1 MAKFW
6 TTMCW
11 TTLLRLSFACLVMPT
26 GTALAG
32 PEGHTPSTAPTTAQR
47 TAALINQLGDP
58 QYAVRQQ
65 AQEELAKLGPEAFDV
80 LVAAEEN
87 DDLEIAARARYLV
100 HLIRIDWIHETDS
113 PLVKEALTDYDSKN
127 LRERRAVMLRLV
139 EMPRS
144 EALAPLCRLIR
155 FEKSA
160 LVAKQGALA
169 IMLQSEPAET
179 AWPQQAKQILHA
191 LSGSDRAPARWLRN
205 YVHSHDDP
213 EAALA
218 DWDKLVTEELT
229 VTDATDPQ
237 AETQLQNLLL
247 RNYAQMLLARQ
258 HRDRAFDVMRK
269 MIARES
275 DDVDGLIS
283 FVDWLVEQKAWEV
296 VDETARQFDRTF
308 AADRTLLYAEAQSRK
323 ARGDEAGAEKYAEQ
337 AFKIVSTEPEDSTAR
352 FRVARRLY
360 TLGMVAWSEKE
371 YQRIIKDDPADSN
384 EVLTSRTLL
393 AEMLHDQERD
403 GEAAEMLEKLVKQLS
418 KNGEL
423 AQKMAE
429 FELRPGLI
437 RAQLHFYKACQ
448 AAAKNDLKRQ
458 TDELDEAIDKGD
470 PADPDPDVLIALY
483 HLPNQDAHRR
493 KQTLEL
499 INRAI
504 QSYEISLT
512 GQSDSN
518 RARNCYNEYAWLV
531 ANTEGNLDRA
541 LDYSQKAVEMSP
553 GEGEL
558 LDTLA
563 HCYAAKKDFEN
574 AVKYQ
579 TKAVEFDPGSSQIRR
594 SLEEFRKARDEAKAK
609 K

>member
-6 TTMCW
+6 M
-11 TTLLRLSFACLVMPT
+11 TLCLGLSFAWLGAPT
-26 GTALAG
+26 GTAMAG
-32 PEGHTPSTAPTTAQR
+32 PEGHTVSAAPTIAQR
-47 TAALINQLGDP
+47 TAALISQLGDP

-80 LVAAEEN
+80 LVAAEDN

-127 LRERRAVMLRLV
+127 LRDRRVVMAKLIQ
-139 EMPRS
+139 MPRN
-144 EALAPLCRLIR
+144 EALEPLCRLIR

-160 LVAKQGALA
+160 LLAKAGALD
-169 IMLQSEPAET
+169 IMQQPEPAET
-179 AWPQQAKQILHA
+179 AWPRQAKQILRA
-191 LSGSDRAPARWLRN
+191 LSGSDRAPARWLQN

-218 DWDKLVTEELT
+218 DWDKLVTEELA
-229 VTDATDPQ
+229 VADATDPQ

-247 RNYAQMLLARQ
+247 RNYAQMLLVRQ
-258 HRDRAFDVMRK
+258 HRDRAIDVMRK

-275 DDVDGLIS
+275 DNVDELIS
-283 FVDWLVEQKAWEV
+283 FVDWLVAQKAWEV

-308 AADRTLLYAEAQSRK
+308 AADRTLLYAQAQSHK
-323 ARGDEAGAEKYAEQ
+323 ARGDEAGSEKYAEQ
-337 AFKIVSTEPEDSTAR
+337 AFKIITTEPEDLTAR
-352 FRVARRLY
+352 YEVAQRLY
-360 TLGMVAWSEKE
+360 LHGMVAWSEKE
-371 YQRIIKDDPADSN
+371 YQRIVKDDPADSR
-384 EVLTSRTLL
+384 EVLRSRTFL

-403 GEAAEMLEKLVKQLS
+403 GEAAEMLQKLVEQLK

-437 RAQLHFYKACQ
+437 RAQLHFYLACEF
-448 AAAKNDLKRQ
+448 AAKNDRKRQ
-458 TDELDEAIDKGD
+458 SEELDEAIDKGD
-470 PADPDPDVLIALY
+470 PADPDPDVLIAMY
-483 HLPNQDAHRR
+483 HLPNQDAQRR

-512 GQSDSN
+512 GQSDPD

-579 TKAVEFDPGSSQIRR
+579 TKAVEFDPGSAQIRR
-594 SLEEFRKARDEAKAK
+594 SLEEFRKALDEAKAK

>member
-6 TTMCW
+6 MTLCG
-11 TTLLRLSFACLVMPT
+11 TTLWLGLSFAWLGLT
-26 GTALAG
+26 TADG
-32 PEGHTPSTAPTTAQR
+32 NCRPRGHTASAAPTSAQR

-144 EALAPLCRLIR
+144 EALAPLCRLDSIR
-155 FEKSA
+155 EIGSRGQA
-160 LVAKQGALA
+160 GALA

-229 VTDATDPQ
+229 VTDSTDPQ

-247 RNYAQMLLARQ
+247 RNYAQMLLARH

-275 DDVDGLIS
+275 DNVDELIS

-308 AADRTLLYAEAQSRK
+308 AADRTLLYAEAQSFK
-323 ARGDEAGAEKYAEQ
+323 ARGDEAARGKIRRAGVQDCFDGARGFDGPIPRWPSGFTRWE
-337 AFKIVSTEPEDSTAR
+337 
-352 FRVARRLY
+352 
-360 TLGMVAWSEKE
+360 WSPGREKE
-371 YQRIIKDDPADSN
+371 YRRIIKDDPPDSN
-384 EVLTSRTLL
+384 EGVDEPNVACRNVSR
-393 AEMLHDQERD
+393 
-403 GEAAEMLEKLVKQLS
+403 
-418 KNGEL
+418 
-423 AQKMAE
+423 
-429 FELRPGLI
+429 P
-437 RAQLHFYKACQ
+437 
-448 AAAKNDLKRQ
+448 
-458 TDELDEAIDKGD
+458 
-470 PADPDPDVLIALY
+470 
-483 HLPNQDAHRR
+483 
-493 KQTLEL
+493 
-499 INRAI
+499 
-504 QSYEISLT
+504 
-512 GQSDSN
+512 
-518 RARNCYNEYAWLV
+518 RAR
-531 ANTEGNLDRA
+531 
-541 LDYSQKAVEMSP
+541 
-553 GEGEL
+553 
-558 LDTLA
+558 
-563 HCYAAKKDFEN
+563 
-574 AVKYQ
+574 
-579 TKAVEFDPGSSQIRR
+579 RR
-594 SLEEFRKARDEAKAK
+594 SGGNVGKAGQAIE
-609 K
+609 